1 VLKLSKTPQI
11 NLSYGALAK
20 ALENVDRAA
29 ITPQLISETV
39 CKIRAGKL
47 PNPSNLGN
55 AGSFFWNPVIDQQRF
70 LELQT
75 VYPDIVGYTDG
86 DHIKVPAAWLIEK
99 AGWKGFRE
107 G

>member
-1 VLKLSKTPQI
+1 NLDCQFAYRNSVFKKALAGKFIITSVVLKLSKTPQI

-75 VYPDIVGYTDG
+75 
-86 DHIKVPAAWLIEK
+86 
-99 AGWKGFRE
+99 
-107 G
+107 